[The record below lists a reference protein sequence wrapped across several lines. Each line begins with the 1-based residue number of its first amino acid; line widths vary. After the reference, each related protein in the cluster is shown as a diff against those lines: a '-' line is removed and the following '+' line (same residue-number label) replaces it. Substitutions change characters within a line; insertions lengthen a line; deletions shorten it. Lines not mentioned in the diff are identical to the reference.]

1 MPGTVRTQK
10 GMSTLK
16 NPKRV
21 DAGVPTGGQFAA
33 TAHSDNVP
41 SLTPQAQAAPV
52 PEAPSATAPKTSS
65 RGRTTYVTLPDG
77 TVATRSSKTKTYTH
91 AVVQSPEIPEL
102 VIADREAQIKKA
114 KADIAAREAALKD
127 PTFKKRRRFP
137 SDRDPDTDYQGRPT
151 YNGFEYFLMS
161 ADGEKQLE
169 TTWGNSTGDTR
180 GCYDPETLEYDY
192 QAIGRAVP
200 ELKLQTKNK
209 IERLKDT
216 IKKCEEDIEKV
227 NNGTYNLGSY
237 GVVSWA
243 SRPDLAH
250 KAANTYARHTRRTTV
265 SPIDQ

>member
-1 MPGTVRTQK
+1 
-10 GMSTLK
+10 MSTLK

-21 DAGVPTGGQFAA
+21 DAGVPAGGQFAA

-41 SLTPQAQAAPV
+41 SLAPHPQTVPV
-52 PEAPSATAPKTSS
+52 PDAPSATAPKTSS
-65 RGRTTYVTLPDG
+65 KGRTTYVTLPDG
-77 TVATRSSKTKTYTH
+77 TVATRSSKTKVYTH

-114 KADIAAREAALKD
+114 EAYIAAREEALKD

-137 SDRDPDTDYQGRPT
+137 SDRDPDTDYQGRPA
-151 YNGFEYFLMS
+151 YNGFEYILMS
-161 ADGEKQLE
+161 ADGAEPLE
-169 TTWGNSTGDTR
+169 TTWGNSTGDTK
-180 GCYDPETLEYDY
+180 GCYDPETLKYDV

-209 IERLKDT
+209 IEQLKET
-216 IKKCEEDIEKV
+216 IQKCREDIEKV

-237 GVVSWA
+237 GVISWA

-250 KAANTYARHTRRTTV
+250 KAANTYTSHTRRTTV